1 MLIAVFRDFDTP
13 NQLHDKLRPAGV
25 RRSGIEYFGD
35 VTMVHQRQRLSFSL
49 KTGND
54 AFSVHARFNNLQGYP
69 TTDRFLLLRHENDA
83 IAAFA
88 DLLQQLVPTH
98 PVTRLFPSGGF
109 NPPFAYHFWRLFQE
123 SSSPVIGPEQSLYSA
138 TQILVSSTSPVQ
150 KSGAL
155 RNGKLNRFREHFDV
169 ASGFTRHWIHRVRF
183 HLGCSFSRS
192 QRIITPDPNAV
203 NSSD

>member
-13 NQLHDKLRPAGV
+13 NQLHDKIRPAGV

-35 VTMVHQRQRLSFSL
+35 VAVVHQGQRLSFSL

-54 AFSVHARFNNLQGYP
+54 AFGVHARFNDLQGYP
-69 TTDRFLLLRHENDA
+69 TTDRLVLFRHENDA

-98 PVTRLFPSGGF
+98 PVTPLFPSGGF
-109 NPPFAYHFWRLFQE
+109 NPPFAYHFLRL
-123 SSSPVIGPEQSLYSA
+123 SKKSPARVMGPDKTFFSA
-138 TQILVSSTSPVQ
+138 TQTLVPSTSSVK

-155 RNGKLNRFREHFDV
+155 LNEKLNCFRKEFDV
-169 ASGFTRHWIHRVRF
+169 APRFTRHWIHRVTF
-183 HLGCSFSRS
+183 HLG
-192 QRIITPDPNAV
+192 
-203 NSSD
+203 

>member
-1 MLIAVFRDFDTP
+1 MLIAVFSDFDTP
-13 NQLHDKLRPAGV
+13 NQFHDKIRPAGV

-35 VTMVHQRQRLSFSL
+35 VRVVHQRQHLSFSL

-54 AFSVHARFNNLQGYP
+54 AFGVHARFNNLQGYP
-69 TTDRFLLLRHENDA
+69 TTDRLLLLRHENDA

-123 SSSPVIGPEQSLYSA
+123 SSGPVIGPEQSLYSA
-138 TQILVSSTSPVQ
+138 TQILVPSTSPVQ

-155 RNGKLNRFREHFDV
+155 LNGKLTRFREHFDV
-169 ASGFTRHWIHRVRF
+169 ASRFTRHWIHRVRF
-183 HLGCSFSRS
+183 HLG
-192 QRIITPDPNAV
+192 
-203 NSSD
+203 